1 MRTLLSLALL
11 AALAALISTPAAA
24 QRHLS
29 PRIEQLNS
37 NDGLRLVQ
45 TGDTKSK
52 KKKKKDG
59 GGQNGSGG
67 GAPSGGGSS
76 Y

>member
-24 QRHLS
+24 QRYFS
-29 PRIEQLNS
+29 PRIDQLNS

-52 KKKKKDG
+52 KKKKDG
-59 GGQNGSGG
+59 GGQSGSGG